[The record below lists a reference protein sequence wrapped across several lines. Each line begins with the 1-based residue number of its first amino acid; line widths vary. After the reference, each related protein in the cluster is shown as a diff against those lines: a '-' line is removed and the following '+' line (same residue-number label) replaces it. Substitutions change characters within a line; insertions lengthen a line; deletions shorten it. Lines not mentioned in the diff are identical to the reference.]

1 MIGLDRSF
9 YMTAAGMAEFGLA
22 FALLWS
28 PLLRRLAATALAA
41 MFVSAIFEFG
51 RLDALGH
58 LMIVMILL
66 TIIVDDAPAA
76 ARRPV
81 LAPAYYCA
89 ALFCI
94 IVVYY
99 VSHALIYGTTIT

>member
-1 MIGLDRSF
+1 
-9 YMTAAGMAEFGLA
+9 MAEFGLA

-41 MFVSAIFEFG
+41 MFISAIFEFG

-89 ALFCI
+89 ALFCV